1 MRACWWGGSHSVFE
15 VQPDS
20 TPGYPWWAALVF
32 ALSSIAL
39 GVALVVWPALLSV
52 LVATALLA
60 VGVLVLPAALAAA
73 WGAWKH
79 RPRPVRVRNARSH
92 R

>member
-1 MRACWWGGSHSVFE
+1 MRAWWWVGSPSVSAA
-15 VQPDS
+15 QPGS
-20 TPGYPWWAALVF
+20 TPGSPWWAALAF

-39 GVALVVWPALLSV
+39 GIALVVWPALLSV
-52 LVATALLA
+52 LVASTLLA

-79 RPRPVRVRNARSH
+79 RPERVRVRYARSH